1 MQTKDAAHTDET
13 RRCPTVTVNVNAL
26 ADYIVT
32 KCTIDRHPIP
42 NLRLQHMLYVI
53 QFVYARQTD
62 GSLLFDET
70 FEAWPT
76 GPTIR
81 DVYLRYSDFGGRP
94 IEHVTNAQSTH
105 ADNLMSER
113 LKAFVDAGIEI
124 LRERPPRDL
133 SQITQAPGT
142 PWHKA
147 RQAARVEIPNDAIIR
162 AATARRETET
172 KTEEERTS

>member
-1 MQTKDAAHTDET
+1 M
-13 RRCPTVTVNVNAL
+13 TVDVNAL

-94 IEHVTNAQSTH
+94 IERVVDAR

-133 SQITQAPGT
+133 SQVTQAPGT
-142 PWHKA
+142 PWHEA
-147 RQAARVEIPNDAIIR
+147 RQAARTEIPNDAIIR
-162 AATARRETET
+162 AATAHRGTETE
-172 KTEEERTS
+172 KERTS